1 MEYNI
6 QNTISYTDFFLY
18 FSSIHIL
25 QDYNEEDEYI
35 EQSELESYWSYNELI
50 SDKFYVNSDF
60 SYINLINY
68 RKLLHS
74 LYYNS
79 NITLEEMYDLRYFLI
94 DLKDDRFIYSA
105 IENTDKYYETPMKY
119 LNCYYVKRSGRF
131 ENICK
136 IKPEYKKLISDI
148 KKHFE
153 DYLIELNYMRSLF
166 SPMSI
171 IFNLAKNYT
180 YEETLKIIL
189 NRMKLDNAV
198 VSIEQITNGI
208 THIYSY
214 SKSFQDK
221 DKIKIIKNEIKKF
234 NELKYNNQGEVT
246 FCRENSSYL
255 SWITNNKC
263 NEFNL
268 PEEDIDIDSISY
280 TIDNNT
286 LINVHRSPEK
296 HIRLMQIYMN
306 KSASGSDILFFRT
319 ELKYFRD
326 FLGDFFRQ
334 SILNENYKII
344 DIIRNEGYNPN
355 MDIANET
362 FVINIMK
369 DQKIDIIF
377 KLLQYRYKL
386 NFLLKSKY
394 IFLCETSLDFSSPNY
409 DSIQILIK
417 RFKNEL
423 PLNLRAEKIY
433 KLKNNIARTI
443 K

>member
-18 FSSIHIL
+18 FSSIHIPPDCNE
-25 QDYNEEDEYI
+25 DYDYI
-35 EQSELESYWSYNELI
+35 EQSDLQSYWSYNELI
-50 SDKFYVNSDF
+50 SDEFFDNSNY

-74 LYYNS
+74 LYYKS
-79 NITLEEMYDLRYFLI
+79 NISLKEMYKLRYCLI
-94 DLKDDRFIYSA
+94 DFIDIRFIHSV
-105 IENTDKYYETPMKY
+105 IEITDKYYETQMKY
-119 LNCYYVKRSGRF
+119 LNCYFVKRSGRF

-136 IKPEYKKLISDI
+136 IKPEYKKLITDI

-153 DYLIELNYMRSLF
+153 DYLIDPNYMRSLF
-166 SPMSI
+166 SQLSI
-171 IFNLAKNYT
+171 IFNLANNYT
-180 YEETLKIIL
+180 YEDTLKIIL

-198 VSIEQITNGI
+198 VTIEHIANEITR
-208 THIYSY
+208 TYSY
-214 SKSFQDK
+214 SRSFKNMDN
-221 DKIKIIKNEIKKF
+221 IKTIKNEIKKY
-234 NELKYNNQGEVT
+234 NKLKFNNQGEVT

-286 LINVHRSPEK
+286 LINAHRSPEK
-296 HIRLMQIYMN
+296 HIRLMQIC
-306 KSASGSDILFFRT
+306 KTESASGSDIIFFRT

-326 FLGDFFRQ
+326 FFGDFFRQ
-334 SILNENYKII
+334 SIVNENYQII
-344 DIIRNEGYNPN
+344 EMIRNAGYNPN

-362 FVINIMK
+362 FVTDIMK
-369 DQKIDIIF
+369 NQKIDFIF
-377 KLLQYRYKL
+377 KFIQYGYKL

-394 IFLCETSLDFSSPNY
+394 IFLCDTLLDYSSPNY

-423 PLNLRAEKIY
+423 PLDLRAEKIY